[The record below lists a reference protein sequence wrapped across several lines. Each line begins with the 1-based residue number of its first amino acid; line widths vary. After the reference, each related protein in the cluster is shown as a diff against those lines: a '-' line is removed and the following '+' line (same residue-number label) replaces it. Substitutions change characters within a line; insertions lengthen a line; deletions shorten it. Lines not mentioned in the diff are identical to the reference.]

1 MKKFSE
7 FITEAQNDSFAI
19 TIDEFDNYAKAI
31 EKTNR
36 SKDFVSLLWLVGQ
49 YELLFDREKLESVL
63 NGKFL
68 TNLFDICPANIQ
80 KDIYKLAKKVGNE
93 VKLLPQLLSAEQRQA
108 VIDNEI
114 DPNDLTLDL
123 ESKQGRDEVARRY
136 LPMINKM
143 VNQFYKG
150 DDCVLTK
157 QDLMSAAFAGL
168 AEAIK
173 SYKNP
178 SELKKYREETG
189 DTKKRNVSFTS
200 YVAYKIKFQ
209 ILGDIEDYAR
219 TVKISNY
226 NKKKFHDEH
235 GEDANLP
242 TEFSINN
249 FKAHNGDGEEIEFD
263 EFFGLGGKGDHQI
276 EATVDFKLKKEI
288 YQKIFDRIKT
298 KFSARD
304 VNIFFRVNGIMGF
317 KQEPAKDLAKEF
329 GVSAPFISQQCG
341 KIAKFIAN
349 DKVCLELWKSIQESV
364 GGKLTIDPIE
374 MIEEDYLVNKLAGL
388 LFEDKKTIVESL
400 LFDDYY
406 IMLESLIKW
415 NSKDKFQKAVNKATD
430 TLNVDDALFIYN
442 ILQNKALLDEKS
454 VKKYKDAI
462 IRFLENMYPDQSFK
476 SAKIEDLVAELN
488 DLRTISLKYSIIW

>member
-1 MKKFSE
+1 MKKFSQ
-7 FITEAQNDSFAI
+7 FITEAQNNSFAI
-19 TIDEFDNYAKAI
+19 TVDEFDKYAAAI
-31 EKTNR
+31 EKTKR
-36 SKDFVSLLWLVGQ
+36 TKDFVSLMWIIGQ
-49 YELLFDREKLESVL
+49 YTILFDREKLEKVL
-63 NGKFL
+63 AGKFL
-68 TNLFDICPANIQ
+68 NDVDICPMNIQ
-80 KDIYKLAKKVGNE
+80 KDIYKLAKKIGNE
-93 VKLLPQLLSAEQRQA
+93 VKLLPQLLSAEQRQS
-108 VIDNEI
+108 VIDGEI
-114 DPNDLTLDL
+114 EPEDLTLDL
-123 ESKQGRDEVARRY
+123 ESKQGRDEIGRRY
-136 LPMINKM
+136 LPLINKM
-143 VNQFYKG
+143 VNQFWKNG
-150 DDCVLTK
+150 DCVLSK
-157 QDLMSAAFAGL
+157 QELLSAAAAGL
-168 AEAIK
+168 AEAINT
-173 SYKNP
+173 YKNP
-178 SELKKYREETG
+178 SELKKYRETTG
-189 DTKKRNVSFTS
+189 DNKKGMISFTS
-200 YVAYKIKFQ
+200 YAAYKIKFQ
-209 ILGDIEDYAR
+209 ILGDIEDYGR

-226 NKKKFHDEH
+226 NKKKFRDEH

-263 EFFGLGGKGDHQI
+263 EFFGLGGKGDQRI

-349 DKVCLELWKSIQESV
+349 DKVCLELWKSIQESA

-374 MIEEDYLVNKLAGL
+374 LIEEDYLVNKLVGL
-388 LFEDKKTIVESL
+388 LFEDKKTIIESL

-406 IMLESLIKW
+406 IMLESLVKW

-430 TLNVDDALFIYN
+430 DLNVDDALFIYN
-442 ILQNKALLDEKS
+442 ILQNKALLDAKS
-454 VKKYKDAI
+454 VKKYKDAV

-476 SAKIEDLVAELN
+476 NAKVDDLGAELN
-488 DLRTISLKYSIIW
+488 DLRTISLKYAIVW